1 MVWRWAA
8 RRGWAAILHCA
19 LMPTPGTTQGWRIAA
34 GGGAWLA
41 GMALQLQQPWL
52 WPLAHYSL
60 MVAGALLLIALAIGG
75 RRHAAL
81 RVALPLGLALLAF
94 GTTGWRASLQLADR
108 LDASLEGRE
117 LLVTGV
123 VSSLPQTGPT
133 GTQFRFDVESAL
145 ADDAAVRL
153 PASLALGWFTTEAD
167 DTPAAVLV
175 AGQRWRLPV
184 KLKQPHGAMNPHGF
198 DGELW
203 LWEQGVG
210 ATGFVRSS
218 GRGAAP
224 KLLAEGVA
232 HPVERLRQRL
242 RDALLRT
249 VGDPRTGGVLAALVV
264 GDQQAIGREDWD
276 LYRATGVAH
285 LMSISGLHV
294 TMFAWLAGHV
304 VGWAWRRV
312 PGASL
317 RLPARVAGHW
327 GGLLAAFGYSLLA
340 GWGVPAQRTVMML
353 AVGVLLRSAGWR
365 WPWLLVLVMSAV
377 AVTAL
382 DPWSL
387 LQPGFWLS
395 FAAVGLLLASEA
407 PRDNGPPPGRGWRAA
422 LGGMVRAQAVA
433 TVGLAPL
440 TLVCFQQLSL
450 VGFVANLAAIP
461 LVTLLI
467 TPLALL
473 GVLAAPLWWLAA
485 LLVRAL
491 GQGLALLAA
500 WPGAVWSVGVAPAW
514 GIASGLAAALLLLL
528 PVPRRVRWL
537 ALPLALP
544 LLVPSLERPA
554 PGHFELVAADVGQ
567 GTAVLVRTQ
576 HHLLLVDAGP
586 QYSAENDA
594 GHRVLLPLM
603 QARGESALDL
613 LLLSHRDLDHVGGA
627 ASVMAVKPPTRLLS
641 SLEAE
646 HPLHAQAKL
655 SERCLA
661 GQSWQWDGV
670 RFEVL
675 HPLPGDELL
684 GRKPNAMSCVLRVS
698 DPRGGSALLPGD
710 LEAEQE
716 AELLRRT
723 PPGSLRSDLL
733 IVPHHGSR
741 TSSTEAFLRA
751 VQPRLAVV
759 QAGYRSRFGHPAPDV
774 MARYASLGIPV
785 VRTDR
790 CGALLWHDGA
800 ATCTRDVRRRYWHWQ
815 APVAGAAGT
824 ETGPPAANEGAP
836 ARLQGVSRGG
846 ANVAIPAAGEGKQ

>member
-1 MVWRWAA
+1 
-8 RRGWAAILHCA
+8 
-19 LMPTPGTTQGWRIAA
+19 MPTPGTTQGWRIAA

-52 WPLAHYSL
+52 WPQAHYGL
-60 MVAGALLLIALAIGG
+60 MAAGALLLIALAIGG
-75 RRHAAL
+75 RRHASA
-81 RVALPLGLALLAF
+81 RIAGLPLLLLGLALLAF
-94 GTTGWRASLQLADR
+94 GSTGWRASVQLADR
-108 LDASLEGRE
+108 LDAGLEGRE
-117 LLVTGV
+117 LMVTGV
-123 VSSLPQTGPT
+123 ISSLPQTGAT
-133 GTQFRFDVESAL
+133 GTRFRFDVESAL
-145 ADDAAVRL
+145 ADGTPVRL
-153 PASLALGWFTTEAD
+153 PASLALGWFAPEAD
-167 DTPAAVLV
+167 DTPAAALV

-184 KLKQPHGAMNPHGF
+184 KLKQPHGAMNPQGF
-198 DGELW
+198 DAELW

-210 ATGFVRSS
+210 ATGFVRTS
-218 GRGAAP
+218 GRGPAP
-224 KLLAEGVA
+224 RLLAERVA
-232 HPVERLRQRL
+232 HPVERLRQQL
-242 RDALLRT
+242 RDALLRS
-249 VGDPRTGGVLAALVV
+249 VGEPRTAGVLAALVV
-264 GDQQAIGREDWD
+264 GDQAAISREDWD

-294 TMFAWLAGHV
+294 TMFAWLAGHAI
-304 VGWAWRRV
+304 GWAWRRV

-317 RLPARVAGHW
+317 RLPARVAGSW
-327 GGLLAAFGYSLLA
+327 GGLLAAFSYALLA
-340 GWGVPAQRTVMML
+340 GWGVPAQRTVLML

-365 WPWLLVLVMSAV
+365 WPWLLVLAV
-377 AVTAL
+377 AAVVVTAL

-407 PRDNGPPPGRGWRAA
+407 ARETDAKAGTGWRAA

-450 VGFVANLAAIP
+450 VGFAANLVAIP

-473 GVLAAPLWWLAA
+473 GVLVAPLWWLAA

-491 GQGLALLAA
+491 GQGLAVLAA
-500 WPGAVWSVGVAPAW
+500 WPGAVWTVGVAPAW

-528 PVPRRVRWL
+528 PLPRRVRWL

-544 LLVPSLERPA
+544 LLLPPIDRPA
-554 PGHFELVAADVGQ
+554 HGRFELLAADVGQ
-567 GTAVLVRTQ
+567 GTAVLVRTR

-613 LLLSHRDLDHVGGA
+613 LLLSHRDVDHVGGA
-627 ASVMAVKPPTRLLS
+627 ASVMAVMPPRRLLS

-646 HPLHAQAKL
+646 HPLHAKASL

-670 RFEVL
+670 RFDVL
-675 HPLPGDELL
+675 HPWPGDELQA
-684 GRKPNAMSCVLRVS
+684 RKPNAISCVLRVA
-698 DPRGGSALLPGD
+698 DQRGRSALLPGD
-710 LEAEQE
+710 IEAEQE
-716 AELLRRT
+716 AALLRRS
-723 PPGSLRSDLL
+723 PPGSLRSDILV
-733 IVPHHGSR
+733 VPHHGSR

-751 VQPRLAVV
+751 VQPEIAVV

-774 MARYASLGIPV
+774 MARYQALGIPV

-790 CGALLWHDGA
+790 CGAYMWHDGA
-800 ATCTRDVRRRYWHWQ
+800 ATCTRDVRRRYWHWH
-815 APVAGAAGT
+815 PPDAGAPGT
-824 ETGPPAANEGAP
+824 VTGPPDANGGAP
-836 ARLQGVSRGG
+836 APLQGVARGG

>member
-1 MVWRWAA
+1 V
-8 RRGWAAILHCA
+8 
-19 LMPTPGTTQGWRIAA
+19 
-34 GGGAWLA
+34 
-41 GMALQLQQPWL
+41 
-52 WPLAHYSL
+52 
-60 MVAGALLLIALAIGG
+60 
-75 RRHAAL
+75 
-81 RVALPLGLALLAF
+81 
-94 GTTGWRASLQLADR
+94 QLADR

-133 GTQFRFDVESAL
+133 GTQFRFDVESAQ
-145 ADDAAVRL
+145 AVGAPVRL

-167 DTPAAVLV
+167 DTPAAALV

-198 DGELW
+198 DAELW
-203 LWEQGVG
+203 LWGQGVG
-210 ATGFVRSS
+210 ATGFVRTS
-218 GRGAAP
+218 GRGTAP
-224 KLLAEGVA
+224 RLLAERVA
-232 HPVERLRQRL
+232 HPVERLRQQL
-242 RDALLRT
+242 RDALLRS
-249 VGDPRTGGVLAALVV
+249 VGEPRSAGVLAALVV
-264 GDQQAIGREDWD
+264 GDQAAIGREDWD

-294 TMFAWLAGHV
+294 TMFAWLAGHA

-317 RLPARVAGHW
+317 RVPARVAGSW
-327 GGLLAAFGYSLLA
+327 GGLAAAFGYSLLA
-340 GWGVPAQRTVMML
+340 GWGVPAQRKVLML

-407 PRDNGPPPGRGWRAA
+407 PREAGPKPGRGWRAA

-461 LVTLLI
+461 LVMLLI

-473 GVLAAPLWWLAA
+473 GVLVAPLWWLAA
-485 LLVRAL
+485 LLVRGL
-491 GQGLALLAA
+491 GQGLSVLAA
-500 WPGAVWSVGVAPAW
+500 WPGAVWTVGVAPAW
-514 GIASGLAAALLLLL
+514 GMASGLAAALLLLL
-528 PVPRRVRWL
+528 PLPRRVRWL
-537 ALPLALP
+537 ALPMALP
-544 LLVPSLERPA
+544 LLVPPIERPA
-554 PGHFELVAADVGQ
+554 HGRFELVAADVGQ

-603 QARGESALDL
+603 QARGETALDL

-627 ASVMAVKPPTRLLS
+627 ASVMAVMPPRRLLS

-646 HPLHAQAKL
+646 HPLHAKATL

-661 GQSWQWDGV
+661 GQSWEWDGV
-670 RFEVL
+670 RFDVL

-684 GRKPNAMSCVLRVS
+684 GRKPNAMSCVLRVA
-698 DPRGGSALLPGD
+698 DARGSSALLPGD

-716 AELLRRT
+716 AALLQRSPAGR
-723 PPGSLRSDLL
+723 LRSSILV
-733 IVPHHGSR
+733 VPHHGSR

-751 VQPRLAVV
+751 VQPEIAVV

-774 MARYASLGIPV
+774 KARDEALGIPV

-790 CGALLWHDGA
+790 CGAWMWHDGA
-800 ATCTRDVRRRYWHWQ
+800 ATCTRDVRRRYWHWHL
-815 APVAGAAGT
+815 PDAGAAGT

-836 ARLQGVSRGG
+836 VPLQGVSRGG
-846 ANVAIPAAGEGKQ
+846 ANVAIPVAGEGKQ

>member
-1 MVWRWAA
+1 
-8 RRGWAAILHCA
+8 
-19 LMPTPGTTQGWRIAA
+19 MPTPGTTQGWRIAA

-52 WPLAHYSL
+52 WPQAHYSL
-60 MVAGALLLIALAIGG
+60 IVAGALLLIALAIGG
-75 RRHAAL
+75 RRHGL
-81 RVALPLGLALLAF
+81 TQVALPLGLALLAF
-94 GTTGWRASLQLADR
+94 GSTGWRASLQLADR
-108 LDASLEGRE
+108 LAPALEGRE

-133 GTQFRFDVESAL
+133 GTQFRFEVESAL
-145 ADDAAVRL
+145 ADGAPVRL
-153 PASLALGWFTTEAD
+153 PGRLALGWFTTEAD
-167 DTPAAVLV
+167 DTPAAALA
-175 AGQRWRLPV
+175 AGQRWRLPA

-198 DGELW
+198 DAELW

-210 ATGFVRSS
+210 ATGFVRTS
-218 GRGAAP
+218 GRGMAP
-224 KLLAEGVA
+224 RLLAERVA
-232 HPVERLRQRL
+232 HPVERLRQQL

-249 VGDPRTGGVLAALVV
+249 VGEPRTAGVLAALVV
-264 GDQQAIGREDWD
+264 GDQAAIGREDWD
-276 LYRATGVAH
+276 LYRTTGVAH

-294 TMFAWLAGHV
+294 TMFAWLAGHA

-317 RLPARVAGHW
+317 RVPARVAGAW
-327 GGLLAAFGYSLLA
+327 GGLLAAFAYSLLA
-340 GWGVPAQRTVMML
+340 GWGVPAQRTVLML

-365 WPWLLVLVMSAV
+365 WPWLLVLLIAAV

-407 PRDNGPPPGRGWRAA
+407 PREAGTQRGSGWRAA

-461 LVTLLI
+461 VVTLLI

-491 GQGLALLAA
+491 GEGLAVLAA
-500 WPGAVWSVGVAPAW
+500 WQGAAWSVGVAPGW
-514 GIASGLAAALLLLL
+514 GIASGLAGALLLLL
-528 PVPRRVRWL
+528 PLPWRVRWL

-544 LLVPSLERPA
+544 LLAPPIERPA
-554 PGHFELVAADVGQ
+554 HGRFELVAADVGQ
-567 GTAVLVRTQ
+567 GTAVLLRTRQ
-576 HHLLLVDAGP
+576 HLLLVDAGP

-603 QARGESALDL
+603 QARGEDALDL
-613 LLLSHRDLDHVGGA
+613 LLLSHRDVDHVGGA
-627 ASVMAVKPPTRLLS
+627 ASVMAAMPPRRLLS
-641 SLEAE
+641 SLEAG
-646 HPLHAQAKL
+646 HPLHERASL
-655 SERCLA
+655 SERCAA

-670 RFEVL
+670 HFELL
-675 HPLPGDELL
+675 HPLPGDERDA
-684 GRKPNAMSCVLRVS
+684 RKPNAISCVLRVV
-698 DPRGGSALLPGD
+698 DQRGRSALLPGD
-710 LEAEQE
+710 IEAEQE
-716 AELLRRT
+716 SALVRRSA
-723 PPGSLRSDLL
+723 PGSLRSDILV
-733 IVPHHGSR
+733 VPHHGSR
-741 TSSTEAFLRA
+741 TSSTAAFLRA
-751 VQPRLAVV
+751 VQPQVAVV

-774 MARYASLGIPV
+774 MARYEALGIPV

-790 CGALLWHDGA
+790 CGAWMWHDGA
-800 ATCTRDVRRRYWHWQ
+800 ATCTRDVRRRYWHWH
-815 APVAGAAGT
+815 PPDAGAPGT
-824 ETGPPAANEGAP
+824 VTGPHVANEGAP
-836 ARLQGVSRGG
+836 VPLQGVSRGG
-846 ANVAIPAAGEGKQ
+846 ANVAIPVAGEGKQ